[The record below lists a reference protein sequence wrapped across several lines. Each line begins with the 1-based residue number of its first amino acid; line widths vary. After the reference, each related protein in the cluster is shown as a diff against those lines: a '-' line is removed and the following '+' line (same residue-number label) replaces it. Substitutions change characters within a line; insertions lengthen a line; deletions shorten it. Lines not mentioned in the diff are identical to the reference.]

1 MRGGRAAAA
10 VLLAWALLGLLAP
23 GAAETG
29 GPPREQHR
37 AATTA
42 APVPAVSAAAVEPAQ
57 TPETAQAPVPGETT
71 VPSVPSMPG
80 ETTVPGETAG
90 EPVPCHGGP
99 SRGHVGVRAPR
110 AAGGPENGRG
120 TGCAPAPVRAARPAV
135 AGPRPAGVAADGPG
149 ACRVPGDV
157 TRLQTFRC

>member
-57 TPETAQAPVPGETT
+57 TPETAQTPV
-71 VPSVPSMPG
+71 PG

>member
-10 VLLAWALLGLLAP
+10 VLLLAWALLGLPAP

-29 GPPREQHR
+29 APPREQHR

-57 TPETAQAPVPGETT
+57 TPETAQTPV
-71 VPSVPSMPG
+71 PG

-110 AAGGPENGRG
+110 AAGGALIHRRRPFARI
-120 TGCAPAPVRAARPAV
+120 ARAQAV
-135 AGPRPAGVAADGPG
+135 A
-149 ACRVPGDV
+149 
-157 TRLQTFRC
+157 RLQYCREVAGSPG

>member
-10 VLLAWALLGLLAP
+10 VLLLAWALLGLPAP

-29 GPPREQHR
+29 APPREQHR

-57 TPETAQAPVPGETT
+57 APETAQTPV
-71 VPSVPSMPG
+71 PG

-110 AAGGPENGRG
+110 AAGGAENGRG
-120 TGCAPAPVRAARPAV
+120 TGCAPAPARDARAAV
-135 AGPRPAGVAADGPG
+135 AGPRPAGAAAGGPG
-149 ACRVPGDV
+149 AGRVPGDV

>member
-10 VLLAWALLGLLAP
+10 AVLLLAWALLGLPAP

-29 GPPREQHR
+29 APPREQHR

-57 TPETAQAPVPGETT
+57 TPETAQTPVPGETT
-71 VPSVPSMPG
+71 VPGIPG
-80 ETTVPGETAG
+80 ETAVPGETAG

-110 AAGGPENGRG
+110 AAGGAENGRG
-120 TGCAPAPVRAARPAV
+120 TGCAPAPGGEARAAV
-135 AGPRPAGVAADGPG
+135 AGAHPAGGGG
-149 ACRVPGDV
+149 AGRGAGRVRGDV
-157 TRLQTFRC
+157 TRMET

>member
-10 VLLAWALLGLLAP
+10 VLLLAWALLGLPAP

-29 GPPREQHR
+29 APPREQHR

-71 VPSVPSMPG
+71 VPGIPG

-110 AAGGPENGRG
+110 AAGGAENGRG
-120 TGCAPAPVRAARPAV
+120 TECAPAPARDARAAV
-135 AGPRPAGVAADGPG
+135 AGPLPAGAAADGPG
-149 ACRVPGDV
+149 AGRVPGDV

>member
-10 VLLAWALLGLLAP
+10 VLLLAWALLGLPAP

-29 GPPREQHR
+29 APPREQHR

-57 TPETAQAPVPGETT
+57 APETAQTPV
-71 VPSVPSMPG
+71 PG

-110 AAGGPENGRG
+110 AAGGAENGRG
-120 TGCAPAPVRAARPAV
+120 TGCAPAPARDARAAV
-135 AGPRPAGVAADGPG
+135 AGPRPAGAAAG
-149 ACRVPGDV
+149 
-157 TRLQTFRC
+157 